1 MKKLLYTLTI
11 LILIAGCK
19 KDKQSNEIIN
29 GGTIYTYQ
37 LVHIEV
43 DNINQES
50 YIATLGDKEIE
61 VVKANEKEIAF
72 LVPQDIKLGANRL
85 IIPALDN
92 FAVDYQINKTA
103 LVTSANETL
112 VPFFN
117 GFSQIT
123 TQLENPTQIAY
134 INDALQNFNTHY
146 TDFTEEEKTKLA
158 EFYIANQELF
168 TEIFEI
174 DFTELIGK
182 TTGDYSNLSDKQL
195 ILNFEKAVLLAG
207 IATAIAVLDPEPTTK
222 WIAAIAAAGLYY
234 KTYNVLSAI
243 LERNMKTN
251 NMIIDGIISVLGKKA
266 SGEIILTDGT
276 LSTLPFEYSNRAIDN
291 QDNNSSNS
299 FINLFF
305 GSFNSL
311 NTIINKINNAIEFV
325 NDALF
330 FSNMG
335 LLDNVALNNAN
346 ESIDAVNST
355 IFNNLSFSV
364 GNSNVSIDQATLGNG
379 NLNLI
384 LSINNTSGIIDYV
397 ETELNYTYN
406 DDLNQI
412 QGSFPIMVLKDNISP
427 TSIDLLSHY
436 WSIDGLCGFGSF
448 SFIFNNDNTVILN
461 SHYHDNQ
468 YAEYT
473 FGNISYNLQDEVL
486 EMHIPYSRSY
496 NNCGNNIVATQ
507 EGQINIITQYYV
519 DNIYDTEFFSDSI
532 TYTMTEVDCSG
543 TTYDNSSN
551 NNNCYL
557 FIKRGSEL

>member
-1 MKKLLYTLTI
+1 MKKLQYILAI

-19 KDKQSNEIIN
+19 KDKKSDEIIN

-50 YIATLGDKEIE
+50 YTATLGDKEIE

-72 LVPQDIKLGANRL
+72 LVPQDIKIGANRL
-85 IIPALDN
+85 VISALDN
-92 FAVDYQINKTA
+92 FAVDYQINKTT

-134 INDALQNFNTHY
+134 INDALQSFNTHY
-146 TDFTEEEKTKLA
+146 PDFTEEEKTKLA
-158 EFYIANQELF
+158 EFYIANQVLF

-222 WIAAIAAAGLYY
+222 LIAALAAAGLYY

-364 GNSNVSIDQATLGNG
+364 GNSNVSIDQATLSNG

-397 ETELNYTYN
+397 ETELNFTYN

-412 QGSFPIMVLKDNISP
+412 QGSFPVKVELA
-427 TSIDLLSHY
+427 SIDLSGTWLVTYPNCSSCEEY
-436 WSIDGLCGFGSF
+436 SLTFNIDS
-448 SFIFNNDNTVILN
+448 T
-461 SHYHDNQ
+461 
-468 YAEYT
+468 
-473 FGNISYNLQDEVL
+473 
-486 EMHIPYSRSY
+486 
-496 NNCGNNIVATQ
+496 
-507 EGQINIITQYYV
+507 
-519 DNIYDTEFFSDSI
+519 I
-532 TYTMTEVDCSG
+532 TYTEAEMNMDLTA
-543 TTYDNSSN
+543 NSYSLDGNILTINYIQDQFCTNFEFVNEHIFYINANFN
-551 NNNCYL
+551 NNVFTGAENWQITSGSASGGACAVQGDSGIEDVVL
-557 FIKRGSEL
+557 IKQ